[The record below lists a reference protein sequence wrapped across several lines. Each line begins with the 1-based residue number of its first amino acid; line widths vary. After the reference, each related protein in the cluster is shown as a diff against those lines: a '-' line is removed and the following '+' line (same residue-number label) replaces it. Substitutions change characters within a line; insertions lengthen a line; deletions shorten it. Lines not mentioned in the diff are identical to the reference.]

1 MPIRRRKNVFDD
13 LEAMDREI
21 DQFFGRV
28 FSLEPMWDVRT
39 RSLKPLYDI
48 RETKDH
54 VLVTVDLPYVKKED
68 IELRVSEESIDLS
81 AQLSKPVRYDRW
93 GTAQRDCEFRALS
106 TIIPL
111 PTEIVPDDITA
122 SFRDGILRIE
132 LPNKL
137 KKKRIQIE

>member
-1 MPIRRRKNVFDD
+1 MWRRRRKSIFDEF
-13 LEAMDREI
+13 EAMDREI

-28 FSLEPMWDVRT
+28 FSMEPMWDVST

-54 VLVTVDLPYVKKED
+54 ILVTVDLPYVKKED

-81 AQLSKPVRYDRW
+81 AEMSQSVRYDRW

-111 PTEIVPDDITA
+111 PTEIVPDNITA
-122 SFRDGILRIE
+122 SFKDGILRIE
-132 LPNKL
+132 LAKKL